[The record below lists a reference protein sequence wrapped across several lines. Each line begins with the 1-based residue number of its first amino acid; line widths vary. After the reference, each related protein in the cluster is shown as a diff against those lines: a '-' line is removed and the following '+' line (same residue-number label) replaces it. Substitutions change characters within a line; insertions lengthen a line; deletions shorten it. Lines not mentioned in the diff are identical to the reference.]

1 MRGFPTGRL
10 AGGVGR
16 VIDYMVT
23 VIRTTIDQCDE
34 AIDSL
39 LFYGELR
46 ARACM
51 CALEFRDVVVKV
63 NPRVD
68 A

>member
-1 MRGFPTGRL
+1 
-10 AGGVGR
+10 
-16 VIDYMVT
+16 MVT